1 MFSDTFVYVHNA
13 RAKTFLRESN
23 ENVTFK
29 YRNLHLFYEYIIFLN
44 FQWSNG
50 VCLGL
55 VVVCSSLLEVPSLL
69 EQDSES
75 KQRNVMAASDLQ
87 NHTKVKVTKV
97 T

>member
-1 MFSDTFVYVHNA
+1 M
-13 RAKTFLRESN
+13 
-23 ENVTFK
+23 
-29 YRNLHLFYEYIIFLN
+29 
-44 FQWSNG
+44 
-50 VCLGL
+50 
-55 VVVCSSLLEVPSLL
+55 CSSLLEVPSLL